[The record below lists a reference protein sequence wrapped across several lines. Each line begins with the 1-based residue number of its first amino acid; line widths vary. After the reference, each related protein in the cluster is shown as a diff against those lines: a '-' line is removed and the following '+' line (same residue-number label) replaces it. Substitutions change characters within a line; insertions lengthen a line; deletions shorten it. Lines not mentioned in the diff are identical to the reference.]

1 MIQNNCKMIK
11 TNSLSGN
18 QTGQSNFN
26 PDKCKV
32 LRITNE
38 SMLITQNYIIHS
50 QVLEVVDSS
59 KYLGIHIHKQL
70 SWNTHVGHVVK
81 KANQVRYFLQKIS
94 EIAIQKSNFNVIKHI
109 LDQSQNMDLS
119 YGIHITMEILK
130 RLKWCNEMQQVSLQ
144 TFGDKKAVQIICY

>member
-1 MIQNNCKMIK
+1 MIQNNFKMIK

-18 QTGQSNFN
+18 QTGQWNFN

-32 LRITNE
+32 LRIINE
-38 SMLITQNYIIHS
+38 RMLITRNYIMHS

-81 KANQVRYFLQKIS
+81 KANQVRYFLQKNLRNCHPEVKFQCYKTYIRPIS
-94 EIAIQKSNFNVIKHI
+94 E
-109 LDQSQNMDLS
+109 
-119 YGIHITMEILK
+119 YGSIVWDPHNNGNIEK
-130 RLKWCNEMQQVSLQ
+130 VEM
-144 TFGDKKAVQIICY
+144 VQ